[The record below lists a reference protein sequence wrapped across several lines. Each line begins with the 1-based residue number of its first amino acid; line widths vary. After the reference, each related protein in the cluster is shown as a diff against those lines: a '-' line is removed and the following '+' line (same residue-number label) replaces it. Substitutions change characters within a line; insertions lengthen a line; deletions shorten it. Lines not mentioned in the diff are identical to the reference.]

1 MNLLLR
7 TCLVTPLLLLLG
19 LFAVFALCIEPS
31 PLVTEQARLSPANI
45 DRVKQLLRQHQPGNL
60 RSGETGS
67 LTLSEEELN
76 LIATHLARRFN
87 AAGAVLKIRQG
98 LLAVSSS
105 WNISAHLP
113 YQQEAAS
120 YLNIDAVLVNREGGA
135 GLNSITIQ
143 SLKIGRLSLPPFLLE
158 PLLQFARKRLEVVED
173 LQHVSRVLQAIDFR
187 RQEVT
192 LTYQWQ
198 AGLLETLRGRF
209 LSVEERQAIAIYH
222 QFLVL
227 EVDRQGRD
235 LSFTS
240 LLEATFGF
248 AQKRSQNAAPVVENK
263 AAIIVLAAFA
273 NGGGLSTLIPEAKD
287 WPRPRRAKLR
297 LEGRHDLV
305 QHFMTSAALAVAG
318 GAAVSNAIGLRKEM
332 DDARQGSGFSFKD
345 LAADMAGTRFGEL
358 AVASSASARRLQ
370 LGLVAGQDKT
380 LLLPSLQGLRENL
393 KRPQFQSRYGSVRD
407 PRYRRVVNDIE
418 ARIDILRLY
427 R

>member
-19 LFAVFALCIEPS
+19 LFAVFALCIESS

-45 DRVKQLLRQHQPGNL
+45 DRVKQLLGQHQPGNL

-173 LQHVSRVLQAIDFR
+173 LQHVSGVLQAIDFR
-187 RQEVT
+187 RQQIT

-198 AGLLETLRGRF
+198 ESLLETLRGRL
-209 LSVEERQAIAIYH
+209 LSVEARQAIAIYH

-227 EVDRQGRD
+227 EVDRQGRG

-248 AQKRSQNAAPVVENK
+248 AQKRSQNAAPVVENI
-263 AAIIVLAAFA
+263 AAIIVLAAYA
-273 NGGGLSTLIPEAKD
+273 NGGG
-287 WPRPRRAKLR
+287 
-297 LEGRHDLV
+297 
-305 QHFMTSAALAVAG
+305 
-318 GAAVSNAIGLRKEM
+318 
-332 DDARQGSGFSFKD
+332 
-345 LAADMAGTRFGEL
+345 
-358 AVASSASARRLQ
+358 
-370 LGLVAGQDKT
+370 
-380 LLLPSLQGLRENL
+380 
-393 KRPQFQSRYGSVRD
+393 
-407 PRYRRVVNDIE
+407 
-418 ARIDILRLY
+418 
-427 R
+427 